1 MKYKVFNLE
10 CDMKL
15 VKNGRVITIKQG
27 NSVSVTQKEYQYL
40 AQIYGMAVKGTEDI
54 VVRVTE
60 PIRFEKSEPVIQA
73 PKRRKNKKS

>member
-40 AQIYGMAVKGTEDI
+40 AQVYGMAVKGTEDI

-60 PIRFEKSEPVIQA
+60 PVRFTEPKPVVHVS
-73 PKRRKNKKS
+73 KKRKNRKS